1 MSTRSRWR
9 PLLAALLLPLAA
21 LTACSSGPGG
31 SGPGSG
37 SGDAVTVVVGYQS
50 KTINTVTAGTL
61 LRSLGLFEQRLK
73 ALGERTG
80 KTYDVTWEDYPTG
93 AQITAQMLAAKIDIG
108 SMGDYPL
115 LINGSRGQAGG
126 ERTVLLAVTGYNSA
140 GALNSVVV
148 RPDSPVTDLA
158 GLRGKPVSTSVGSAA
173 HGLLVQALKAQGL
186 DPKADVSVQNQ
197 DPAVGASAL
206 ASGAVAGLSQFVAW
220 PGLLVFQNQARLV
233 YDGGTLNVPT
243 LHGTV
248 ARSAFVGQQPEVTD
262 EFLRAQIDAT
272 RYLHEHPLDAAKKV
286 AEATGL
292 PPEVVYLY
300 NGAGGIAT
308 FDTTIKPAFREVLKS
323 DTAFLSSIGNIQRL
337 DLDGFVDDR
346 PLRRVYGP
354 GYDRDLAVTTNPA
367 PISGRDT
374 VCNVEVGDPRKA
386 GELWVGDEPTTR
398 PAASPTC
405 LLRAVGAAQAA
416 GQRVRAA
423 YVPDAATGTRWY
435 ADHAV
440 WLRDPAAAPADRYLP
455 FATETAA
462 RGYAAAHPG
471 TAPVGYAEAV
481 ADAGN
486 QP

>member
-1 MSTRSRWR
+1 MPGRTRWR
-9 PLLAALLLPLAA
+9 PLLAALLLPLTA
-21 LTACSSGPGG
+21 LTACSSAAGPDAASGAG
-31 SGPGSG
+31 S
-37 SGDAVTVVVGYQS
+37 AVTVTVGYQS

-61 LRSLGLFEQRLK
+61 LRSLGTFEQRLQ

-80 KTYDVTWEDYPTG
+80 TTYRVQWEDYPTG

-115 LINGSRGQAGG
+115 LINGSRGQSGG
-126 ERTVLLAVTGYNSA
+126 ERTVLLAVTGYNNR

-148 RPDSPVTDLA
+148 RPDSPATGLA
-158 GLRGKPVSTSVGSAA
+158 DLRGKPVSTSVGSAA

-186 DPKADVSVQNQ
+186 DPKTDVSVQNQ

-220 PGLLVFQNQARLV
+220 PGLLVFQNQAKLI
-233 YDGGTLNVPT
+233 YDGGALNVPT

-248 ARSAFVGQQPEVTD
+248 ARSAFVAQRPEVAD

-300 NGAGGIAT
+300 NGAGGVAT

-323 DTAFLSSIGNIQRL
+323 DTAFLSSIGNIQQL
-337 DLDGFVDDR
+337 DLDAFVDDR

-354 GYDRDLAVTTNPA
+354 DYDRDLAVTTNPA

-374 VCNVEVGDPRKA
+374 VCNVDVTDPA
-386 GELWVGDEPTTR
+386 TAAELWVGDEPATR
-398 PAASPTC
+398 PAATPTC
-405 LLRAVGAAQAA
+405 LLRAVAAAKAA
-416 GQRVRAA
+416 GHPVRAG
-423 YVPDAATGTRWY
+423 YVPDAGTGTRWY
-435 ADHAV
+435 ADHSV
-440 WLRDPAAAPADRYLP
+440 WLRDPAAAPTARYLP
-455 FATETAA
+455 FATESAA

-471 TAPVGYAEAV
+471 STPVTY
-481 ADAGN
+481 ADAVTEAGG

>member
-9 PLLAALLLPLAA
+9 PLLAALLLPL
-21 LTACSSGPGG
+21 TACSASG
-31 SGPGSG
+31 STG

-61 LRSLGLFEQRLK
+61 LRSLGTFEQRLK

-80 KTYDVTWEDYPTG
+80 KTYQVQWEDYPTG

-126 ERTVLLAVTGYNSA
+126 ERTVMLAVTGYNSL

-148 RPDSPVTDLA
+148 RPDSPATGLA
-158 GLRGKPVSTSVGSAA
+158 DLRGKPVSTSVGSAA
-173 HGLLVQALKAQGL
+173 HGLLVQALKANGL
-186 DPKADVSVQNQ
+186 DPKTDVSVQNQ

-206 ASGAVAGLSQFVAW
+206 ASGAVAALSQFVAW
-220 PGLLVFQNQARLV
+220 PGLLVFQKQAKLI
-233 YDGGTLNVPT
+233 YDGSALNVPT

-248 ARSAFVGQQPEVTD
+248 ARSAYVAQQPEVTD
-262 EFLRAQIDAT
+262 EFLAAQIDAT
-272 RYLHEHPLDAAKKV
+272 RYLHEHPLDASKKV

-300 NGAGGIAT
+300 NGANGVAT
-308 FDTTIKPAFREVLKS
+308 FDTTIKPAFREVLKA
-323 DTAFLSSIGNIQRL
+323 DTAFLSSIGNIQQL
-337 DLDGFVDDR
+337 DLDGFIDDR
-346 PLRRVYGP
+346 PLRRVYGAA
-354 GYDRDLAVTTNPA
+354 YDRDVAVTTNPA
-367 PISGRDT
+367 AITGRDT
-374 VCNVEVGDPRKA
+374 TCNVDVTDQRTA
-386 GELWVGDEPTTR
+386 GEVWVGDEPATR
-398 PAASPTC
+398 PAANPTC
-405 LLRAVGAAQAA
+405 LLRAVGAAKAA
-416 GQRVRAA
+416 GQPVRAA

-440 WLRDPAAAPADRYLP
+440 WLRDPAAAATDRYLP
-455 FATETAA
+455 FTTESGA

-471 TAPVGYAEAV
+471 TVPVSYADAV
-481 ADAGN
+481 ANAGS